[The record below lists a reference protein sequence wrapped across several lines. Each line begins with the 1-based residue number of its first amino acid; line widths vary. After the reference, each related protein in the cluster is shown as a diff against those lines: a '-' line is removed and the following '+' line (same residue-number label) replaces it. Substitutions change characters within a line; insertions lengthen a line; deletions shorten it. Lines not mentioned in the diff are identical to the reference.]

1 MSDFDN
7 GASDGP
13 RSARAPHDEGIG
25 AGGNAIEDAFC
36 NGGKRRSD
44 TGGPCRHSRGSI
56 FDALFGDEDD
66 DESDIA
72 FDIEMESFFRGLHAI
87 EARLSHAIEEL
98 FSALMSRSMGRAN
111 FVAVTFALLIC
122 TRVIGAVF
130 IDADALCELNALA
143 FAVSVAVL
151 VVCAISEKCPANA
164 LSAIVI
170 ACLPALIEIVT
181 TCTVHGSDADVFV
194 RIMSGML
201 LGIGAGAALAVV
213 LSLVSDCEDED
224 VACARILVGPLWGA
238 VIGTTAAL
246 VCDIAPY
253 IAREIAFGVDPLY
266 VSYLELESS
275 LCCNWRPG
283 RLSSCS
289 VPAPFPFWKT
299 LLFPPNIQSGGCHIV
314 RQPPLSV

>member
-1 MSDFDN
+1 MSDFNN
-7 GASDGP
+7 GASDGSC
-13 RSARAPHDEGIG
+13 SARAPRNEGNG
-25 AGGNAIEDAFC
+25 AGDKATEDALC

-44 TGGPCRHSRGSI
+44 AGGSYHHSRGSI
-56 FDALFGDEDD
+56 FDSFFNDDYDEEPN
-66 DESDIA
+66 DEI
-72 FDIEMESFFRGLHAI
+72 DIEMERFFRGVNAI
-87 EARLSHAIEEL
+87 KVRLSHAIEAL
-98 FSALMSRSMGRAN
+98 FGMLMSRSMGRAN

-122 TRVIGAVF
+122 TRAIGAVF

-143 FAVSVAVL
+143 FAVSLAVL
-151 VVCAISEKCPANA
+151 AVCAISRKCPANA
-164 LSAIVI
+164 LSAVVI

-266 VSYLELESS
+266 VSYLEL
-275 LCCNWRPG
+275 
-283 RLSSCS
+283 
-289 VPAPFPFWKT
+289 A
-299 LLFPPNIQSGGCHIV
+299 I
-314 RQPPLSV
+314 

>member
-1 MSDFDN
+1 MSDFNN
-7 GASDGP
+7 GTNDESRKDDI
-13 RSARAPHDEGIG
+13 SHDEGGG
-25 AGGNAIEDAFC
+25 AGTETCNDDAFRNEGNASKDEPGHDGRRC
-36 NGGKRRSD
+36 GGASSTRH
-44 TGGPCRHSRGSI
+44 HSRGSI
-56 FDALFGDEDD
+56 FDSFFNDGYDEEPN
-66 DESDIA
+66 DEI
-72 FDIEMESFFRGLHAI
+72 DIEMERFFRGVNAI
-87 EARLSHAIEEL
+87 KVRLSHTIEAL
-98 FSALMSRSMGRAN
+98 FGMLMSRSMGCAN
-111 FVAVTFALLIC
+111 FTAVTIALLVC

-130 IDADALCELNALA
+130 VDVDALCELNALA

-170 ACLPALIEIVT
+170 ACLPTLIEIVT

-224 VACARILVGPLWGA
+224 VACARILAGPLWGA
-238 VIGTTAAL
+238 VIGATAAL

-266 VSYLELESS
+266 VSYLEL
-275 LCCNWRPG
+275 
-283 RLSSCS
+283 
-289 VPAPFPFWKT
+289 V
-299 LLFPPNIQSGGCHIV
+299 V
-314 RQPPLSV
+314 

>member
-1 MSDFDN
+1 MSDFNN
-7 GASDGP
+7 GTNDDSYSD
-13 RSARAPHDEGIG
+13 SAFLDEGGGAGNETCSDDAFRDEGNATKDEHERDGRRRRG
-25 AGGNAIEDAFC
+25 AGG
-36 NGGKRRSD
+36 
-44 TGGPCRHSRGSI
+44 TGATRYHSRNSI
-56 FDALFGDEDD
+56 FESLFDD
-66 DESDIA
+66 DYDDERNDEI
-72 FDIEMESFFRGLHAI
+72 DVEMERFFRGLNAI
-87 EARLSHAIEEL
+87 EARLSHAIETL
-98 FSALMSRSMGRAN
+98 FGMLMSRSMGCAN
-111 FVAVTFALLIC
+111 FTAVTIALLVC

-130 IDADALCELNALA
+130 VDADALCELNALA

-170 ACLPALIEIVT
+170 ACLPTLIEIVT

-224 VACARILVGPLWGA
+224 VACARILAGPLWGA
-238 VIGTTAAL
+238 VIGATAAL

-266 VSYLELESS
+266 VSYLEL
-275 LCCNWRPG
+275 
-283 RLSSCS
+283 
-289 VPAPFPFWKT
+289 V
-299 LLFPPNIQSGGCHIV
+299 V
-314 RQPPLSV
+314 

>member
-1 MSDFDN
+1 MSDFNN
-7 GASDGP
+7 GTNDESRKDDI
-13 RSARAPHDEGIG
+13 SHDEGGG
-25 AGGNAIEDAFC
+25 AGTETCNDDAFRNEGNASKDEPGHDGRRC
-36 NGGKRRSD
+36 GGASGASSTRH
-44 TGGPCRHSRGSI
+44 HSRGSI
-56 FDALFGDEDD
+56 FDSFFNDDYDEELN
-66 DESDIA
+66 DEI
-72 FDIEMESFFRGLHAI
+72 DIEMERFFRDLNAI
-87 EARLSHAIEEL
+87 KVRLSHAIEAL
-98 FSALMSRSMGRAN
+98 FGMLMSRSMGCAN
-111 FVAVTFALLIC
+111 FTAVTIALLVC

-130 IDADALCELNALA
+130 VDVDALCELNALA

-238 VIGTTAAL
+238 VIGATAAL

-266 VSYLELESS
+266 VSYLEL
-275 LCCNWRPG
+275 
-283 RLSSCS
+283 
-289 VPAPFPFWKT
+289 A
-299 LLFPPNIQSGGCHIV
+299 I
-314 RQPPLSV
+314 

>member
-1 MSDFDN
+1 MSDFNN
-7 GASDGP
+7 GTNDESRKDDI
-13 RSARAPHDEGIG
+13 SHDEGGG
-25 AGGNAIEDAFC
+25 AGTETCNDDAFRNEGNASKDEPGHDGRRC
-36 NGGKRRSD
+36 GGASSTR
-44 TGGPCRHSRGSI
+44 RHSRGSI
-56 FDALFGDEDD
+56 FDSFFNDDYDEEPNDD
-66 DESDIA
+66 SDIE
-72 FDIEMESFFRGLHAI
+72 FDAEMERFFRGLNAI
-87 EARLSHAIEEL
+87 KVRLSHAIEAL
-98 FSALMSRSMGRAN
+98 FGILMSRSMGCAN
-111 FVAVTFALLIC
+111 FTAVTIALLVC

-130 IDADALCELNALA
+130 VDADALCELNALA

-151 VVCAISEKCPANA
+151 VICAISEKCPANA

-224 VACARILVGPLWGA
+224 VACARILAGPLWGA
-238 VIGTTAAL
+238 VIGATAAL

-266 VSYLELESS
+266 VSYLEL
-275 LCCNWRPG
+275 
-283 RLSSCS
+283 
-289 VPAPFPFWKT
+289 A
-299 LLFPPNIQSGGCHIV
+299 I
-314 RQPPLSV
+314 

>member
-1 MSDFDN
+1 MSNFGN
-7 GASDGP
+7 GTSGESC
-13 RSARAPHDEGIG
+13 SARAIHEKGNG
-25 AGGNAIEDAFC
+25 AGGKAAEDASR

-44 TGGPCRHSRGSI
+44 AGGTRHHSRGSI
-56 FDALFGDEDD
+56 LDDLFEDDND
-66 DESDIA
+66 DESDIE
-72 FDIEMESFFRGLHAI
+72 FDAEMERFFRGLCRAEEHV
-87 EARLSHAIEEL
+87 ARATDRL
-98 FSALMSRSMGRAN
+98 FGTLMSRSMGRAN
-111 FVAVTFALLIC
+111 FVAVTAALLVC

-130 IDADALCELNALA
+130 VDVDALCELNALA

-181 TCTVHGSDADVFV
+181 TCAVHGSDADVFV

-213 LSLVSDCEDED
+213 LSLVSDYEDED
-224 VACARILVGPLWGA
+224 VACARILAGPLWGA
-238 VIGTTAAL
+238 VIGATAAL

-266 VSYLELESS
+266 VSYLEL
-275 LCCNWRPG
+275 
-283 RLSSCS
+283 
-289 VPAPFPFWKT
+289 A
-299 LLFPPNIQSGGCHIV
+299 I
-314 RQPPLSV
+314 

>member
-1 MSDFDN
+1 MSDFNN
-7 GASDGP
+7 GASDGSC
-13 RSARAPHDEGIG
+13 SARAPRNEGNG
-25 AGGNAIEDAFC
+25 AGDKATEDALC

-44 TGGPCRHSRGSI
+44 AGGSYHHSRGSI
-56 FDALFGDEDD
+56 FDSFFNDDYDEEPN
-66 DESDIA
+66 DEI
-72 FDIEMESFFRGLHAI
+72 DIEMERFFRGVNAI
-87 EARLSHAIEEL
+87 KVRLSHAIEAL
-98 FSALMSRSMGRAN
+98 FGMLMSRSMECAN
-111 FVAVTFALLIC
+111 FTAVTIALLVC

-130 IDADALCELNALA
+130 VDVDALCELNALA

-181 TCTVHGSDADVFV
+181 TCAVHGSDADVFV

-266 VSYLELESS
+266 VSYLEL
-275 LCCNWRPG
+275 
-283 RLSSCS
+283 
-289 VPAPFPFWKT
+289 A
-299 LLFPPNIQSGGCHIV
+299 I
-314 RQPPLSV
+314 